1 MRASLRWTLT
11 KNQTTWRFTS
21 GNNHSASC
29 KGGGFVVKLYKH
41 QEAALQDTADFT
53 HVAFYHD

>member
-1 MRASLRWTLT
+1 M
-11 KNQTTWRFTS
+11 RFTS
-21 GNNHSASC
+21 GNNYSASC
-29 KGGGFVVKLYKH
+29 KGGGLVVKLYKH

>member
-1 MRASLRWTLT
+1 M
-11 KNQTTWRFTS
+11 KNPTTWRFTS
-21 GNNHSASC
+21 GDNRSVNY
-29 KGGGFVVKLYKH
+29 KGGGLVVKLYKH